1 MLFLHVVGT
10 VLDHRSGCAVAA
22 HITGDH
28 EEAKR
33 QCAEAGTNAAG
44 DVLGL
49 VTGGAGKVATTAAKL
64 GGKAAI

>member
-10 VLDHRSGCAVAA
+10 VLDYHSGCTMAA
-22 HITGDH
+22 HVAEH
-28 EEAKR
+28 
-33 QCAEAGTNAAG
+33 QCAEAGMNAAG
-44 DVLGL
+44 DALGL